1 MGDTIR
7 IGTRESQL
15 AVWQATQ
22 VSELLLRSGHKT
34 ELVYIKSEGDIN
46 LSTPLYEMG
55 VQGIFT
61 KALDIALLDKKIDIA
76 VHSMKDVPVV
86 LAKGLAQAAVL
97 KRASYKD
104 LLVLRGEGTFQE
116 KDFKPGVP
124 NPELIIATSSIRRKA
139 QWLYRY
145 PGSSIENLRGNVNT
159 RLKKLA
165 DSNWQGAIFAAAGLE
180 RIGLR
185 PANSIDLDWMLPAP
199 AQGAIMVACRKGDE
213 AVQDACSPLNDEET
227 AVCVK
232 VERDF
237 LNILQGGC
245 STPISG
251 LAIMKGNTVLFKGNI
266 TATDG
271 SESIDVVIEASKYKY
286 AMIAQEAANEV
297 IAKGASKYI
306 QR

>member
-22 VSELLLRSGHKT
+22 VRELLLRSGHQT

-61 KALDIALLDKKIDIA
+61 KALDMALLDNRIDIA

-104 LLVLRGEGTFQE
+104 LLVLRGEGTFLD
-116 KDFKPGVP
+116 KDFKPGEP

-199 AQGAIMVACRKGDE
+199 AQGAIMVACRKEDKD
-213 AVQDACSPLNDEET
+213 VQNACGPLNDEET
-227 AVCVK
+227 ALCVK

-245 STPISG
+245 STPVSG
-251 LAIMKGNTVLFKGNI
+251 LAVMKGTAILFKGNI

-271 SESIDVVIEASKYKY
+271 SESIDVVIEADKHAY
-286 AMIAQEAANEV
+286 ATIAQEAANEV
-297 IAKGASKYI
+297 MARGANKYI
-306 QR
+306 QH